1 MKYQF
6 DILFKYLLFCYI
18 LLPLFALFLLIKFDM
33 EILVQAQSL
42 QMDYKIKLYTFF
54 AVIPV

>member
-18 LLPLFALFLLIKFDM
+18 LLPLFALFLLIELDM
-33 EILVQAQSL
+33 EIPVQA
-42 QMDYKIKLYTFF
+42 
-54 AVIPV
+54 